1 MKAVKTKSQIVPGKL
16 EKTFKKM
23 KKVLVKFASIL
34 FPNQI
39 TTFAYNQLTNPQIR
53 KLRENELETLNKAE
67 KENFS
72 FKDFNIKLYTWKSG
86 EKKILL
92 IHGWEGQ
99 AGNFS
104 DIVKALLLNGYTVYS
119 FDGPSHGFS
128 SKGATSLFEFTELVG
143 ILIRKF
149 NVRELISHSFGG
161 VATTYSLFNN
171 QDLEIDKYVLLTTPD
186 KFVERIDD
194 VSKMVGITNKVKNKL
209 IDRLEI
215 ETGIDVLKLNVSD
228 FVKSIKVKKAIIIHD
243 KDDKVIP
250 ISRSLNVHKNWGVSQ
265 FKEING
271 TGHFRILRTKKVID
285 EVINYLKS

>member
-1 MKAVKTKSQIVPGKL
+1 
-16 EKTFKKM
+16 M